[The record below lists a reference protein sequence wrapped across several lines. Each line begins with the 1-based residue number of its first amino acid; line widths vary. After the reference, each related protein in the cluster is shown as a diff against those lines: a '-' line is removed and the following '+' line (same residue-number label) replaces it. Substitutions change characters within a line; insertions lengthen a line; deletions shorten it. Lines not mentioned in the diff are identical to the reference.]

1 MRLQLRVGALCV
13 AVWTLAACSA
23 ESTADVS
30 DATAAGYRNAAQHD
44 VYQLALDRARAE
56 RLTQL
61 RAPDGWLSYTG
72 SGRLRAGQYRVG
84 SDPHGDIVLPA
95 GPAQLGQLTL
105 DAAGQ
110 VRFRADATASVT
122 LNGQRI
128 DEVRLEPER
137 AGQRGD
143 RLDVD
148 GRQFYL
154 VQTGALYGWR
164 FRDPASPALR
174 QFGGLEYF
182 PTDPQWRIQA
192 QWQPYPAPRTTTLLT
207 SIGTPLTV
215 EVPGEAV
222 FSWNAHEYRLQ
233 PLLQED
239 GQGLF
244 FLFVDRTSGK
254 ESYGGARYLYTALPR
269 DGRVV
274 LDFNLAENPPCA
286 LTPHVVCP
294 IAPPENRL
302 DVAVNAG
309 EKTYRATER

>member
-23 ESTADVS
+23 ESSADVS
-30 DATAAGYRNAAQHD
+30 DTPAVAHRNAAPHD
-44 VYQLALDRARAE
+44 VYEVALERARAE
-56 RLTQL
+56 RLRQL

-72 SGRLRAGQYRVG
+72 SGRVRAGQYRVG
-84 SDPHGDIVLPA
+84 SDPHSDIVLPA

-105 DAAGQ
+105 DAAGHI
-110 VRFRADATASVT
+110 RFRADGSAAVT

-128 DEVRLEPER
+128 GDVRLQPER

-143 RLDVD
+143 RLDVG

-164 FRDPASPALR
+164 FRDPAAPALT
-174 QFGGLEYF
+174 QFDGLEYF

-192 QWQPYPAPRTTTLLT
+192 QWQPYPTPRTTTLLT

-222 FSWNAHEYRLQ
+222 FSLNGHEYRLR

-244 FLFVDRTSGK
+244 FLFADRTSGK
-254 ESYGGARYLYTALPR
+254 ESYGGARYLFATSPR
-269 DGRVV
+269 DGQVV

>member
-23 ESTADVS
+23 ESSADVS
-30 DATAAGYRNAAQHD
+30 DTPAVAHRNAAPHD
-44 VYQLALDRARAE
+44 VYEVALERARAE
-56 RLTQL
+56 RLRQL

-72 SGRLRAGQYRVG
+72 SGRVRAGQYRVG
-84 SDPHGDIVLPA
+84 SDPHSDIVLPA

-105 DAAGQ
+105 DAAGHI
-110 VRFRADATASVT
+110 RFRADGSAAVT

-128 DEVRLEPER
+128 GDVRLQPER

-143 RLDVD
+143 RLDVG

-164 FRDPASPALR
+164 FRDPAAPALT
-174 QFGGLEYF
+174 QFDGLEYF

-192 QWQPYPAPRTTTLLT
+192 HWQPYPTPRTTTLLT

-222 FSWNAHEYRLQ
+222 FSRNGHEYRLR

-244 FLFVDRTSGK
+244 FLFADRTSGK
-254 ESYGGARYLYTALPR
+254 ESYGGARYLFATSPR
-269 DGRVV
+269 YGQVV

-286 LTPHVVCP
+286 LTLHVVCP

-309 EKTYRATER
+309 EKTYRGTER